1 MTGTEKIKNKILEDA
16 KAKAQA
22 IEDQANREAEGILTA
37 AAKNANKKSAD
48 ALKKAE
54 AESAEVYRRLIAVAG
69 LEGRKEILRAKQE
82 VVDNAFNLAMEKIST
97 LPDAE
102 YQELLEDMIVNAA
115 STGKGEIMLSQKDSG
130 RIDSRFTDNIN
141 RKLKNA
147 GKTGSLT
154 LAKDIISTVGGFV
167 LRYGEMEINGT
178 LEILFGMLR
187 PQLESEVVKTLF
199 NA

>member
-1 MTGTEKIKNKILEDA
+1 MTGTERIKNKILEDA

-22 IEDQANREAEGILTA
+22 ILEQANREAEVILAEAFKTA
-37 AAKNANKKSAD
+37 EKNTAD
-48 ALKKAE
+48 ALKLAE
-54 AESAEVYRRLIAVAG
+54 AEGAEVHRRLIAVAG

-82 VVDNAFNLAMEKIST
+82 VVDNAFKQAMNKISN

-102 YQELLEDMIVNAA
+102 YQELLENMIVDAA
-115 STGKGEIMLSQKDSG
+115 SSGNGEILLSQKDSG
-130 RIDSRFTDNIN
+130 RVDSRFTDNIN
-141 RKLKNA
+141 RKLKDS
-147 GKTGSLT
+147 GKTGGLI
-154 LAKDIISTVGGFV
+154 LAKEMISTAGGFV
-167 LRYGEMEINGT
+167 LRYGDMEINGT